1 MAEALALASGVASL
15 LSLVVGVTNTSHKFF
30 QNVRH
35 ASEEVQS
42 YFLELANLE
51 QVLRELEN
59 LVNNSKYKVL
69 WAQHGYFH
77 FTDSGVSEC
86 RQMLEA
92 LQQKLQKV
100 VPGKSKAHKIL
111 NHLRWPFTAGEIQK
125 VVDRLHRIQGTF
137 HASLS
142 IQGL

>member
-15 LSLVVGVTNTSHKFF
+15 LSLVVGVTNTSHKFV

-35 ASEEVQS
+35 ASEEIQS
-42 YFLELANLE
+42 YVMELTNLE
-51 QVLRELEN
+51 KVLRELDN
-59 LVNNSKYKVL
+59 LVNNPKYKVL
-69 WAQHGYFH
+69 WAQHGYFL
-77 FTDSGVSEC
+77 FTDSGVNEC
-86 RQMLEA
+86 RHMLEA
-92 LQQKLQKV
+92 LQEKLQKV
-100 VPGKSKAHKIL
+100 VPGKSKAHKLL
-111 NHLRWPFTAGEIQK
+111 NHLRWPFTAVELQR